1 MPYGY
6 GTDINRYT
14 QVSSLYNILTTVR
27 CYHLVAQK
35 QLFES
40 DKLKGVCKVE
50 VGGKEATRE
59 GTKSQDEGRK

>member
-1 MPYGY
+1 
-6 GTDINRYT
+6 
-14 QVSSLYNILTTVR
+14 
-27 CYHLVAQK
+27 VAQK